1 MSYLFSIFFYYTKN
15 LENKVNKDSDL
26 DTNNRTGVNLT
37 YEYKKLFGNFMFSTI
52 QQQSVQYKTLTKNI

>member
-52 QQQSVQYKTLTKNI
+52 Q